1 MTTFLIILTSGQ
13 FPPRINDIQENWE
26 SIGNNSILDS
36 FENDISMNRPEFFI
50 IRRNIQIKTK
60 FSNNNILE
68 IGINFI

>member
-1 MTTFLIILTSGQ
+1 M
-13 FPPRINDIQENWE
+13 QENWE

>member
-36 FENDISMNRPEFFI
+36 LKMTSPWIDQNFLLFEETF
-50 IRRNIQIKTK
+50 K
-60 FSNNNILE
+60 
-68 IGINFI
+68 